1 MVVSLVG
8 IVLVFGMYKADDC
21 CIFSVLHN
29 QILVFQETFELW
41 CVRLV
46 FSPDTSGFTTLWV
59 GSSIVSDALEM
70 TQLYIFVCKIG

>member
-8 IVLVFGMYKADDC
+8 ILLEVGTLEHDDC
-21 CIFSVLHN
+21 CIFSVLYN

-46 FSPDTSGFTTLWV
+46 FSPDTSGFTALWV
-59 GSSIVSDALEM
+59 GSSIVSDALDM
-70 TQLYIFVCKIG
+70 TQLYFFVCKIC